1 MTFQCSAF
9 YMTYASGDKL
19 ENLRCFPSLYQR
31 AAKENSFFQ
40 QLQFLKQKWFTVN
53 IFSYH

>member
-40 QLQFLKQKWFTVN
+40 QLKQKWFTVN
-53 IFSYH
+53 IFSYQ